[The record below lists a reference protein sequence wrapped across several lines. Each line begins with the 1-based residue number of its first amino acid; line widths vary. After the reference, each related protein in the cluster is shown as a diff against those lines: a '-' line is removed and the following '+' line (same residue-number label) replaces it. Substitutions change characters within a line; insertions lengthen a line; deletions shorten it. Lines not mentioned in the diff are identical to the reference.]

1 METIK
6 FDFKSLDLYQKILD
20 YIDWVYDVTE
30 KFPKNEVFGL
40 SSQWRRASTS
50 LALNLSEGYGETYP
64 LFTKYY
70 KIFKGFLRESAV
82 CSEISFRR
90 KYIDSNDKQNSRSK
104 LVEFSKMIVGLRKY
118 LEKKDKGLI

>member
-1 METIK
+1 
-6 FDFKSLDLYQKILD
+6 
-20 YIDWVYDVTE
+20 
-30 KFPKNEVFGL
+30 VFGL

-70 KIFKGFLRESAV
+70 KIFKGSLRECVV

-118 LEKKDKGLI
+118 LKKKDKGLI